1 MNMTST
7 AMNMTSTRVIAL
19 TGGIG
24 SGKTEAAKQFALLGV
39 PVVDTDV
46 IARELTAAGKPLLAE
61 MRRIFGAEFINAS
74 GELDRAKL
82 RKHVFAHSAERL
94 KLEALLHPAIYAAA
108 IKQLHDNQL
117 KLQPIYQILVVPLF
131 FENNRYQSV
140 ADQVLLIDC
149 SEQIQIE
156 RAMARSQLTAAEVT
170 AMMAAQA
177 DRATR
182 CDRADVIIE
191 NNTSLADL
199 IAKINTIHKKF
210 IKTCIVSK

>member
-1 MNMTST
+1 
-7 AMNMTSTRVIAL
+7 MNMTSTRVIAL

-46 IARELTAAGKPLLAE
+46 IARELTAAGTPLLAQ

-82 RKHVFAHSAERL
+82 RKHVFAHKAERL

-108 IKQLHDNQL
+108 IKQLHDNQV

-131 FENNRYQSV
+131 FENNRYQSLV
-140 ADQVLLIDC
+140 DQVLLIDC
-149 SEQIQIE
+149 SEQMQIE

-182 CDRADVIIE
+182 CAGADVIIE

-199 IAKINTIHKKF
+199 ITKIVTLHKKF

>member
-1 MNMTST
+1 
-7 AMNMTSTRVIAL
+7 MNMTSTRVIAL

-46 IARELTAAGKPLLAE
+46 IARELTAAGTPLLAQ

-82 RKHVFAHSAERL
+82 RKHVFAHKAERL

-108 IKQLHDNQL
+108 IKQLHDNQV

-131 FENNRYQSV
+131 FENNRYQSLV
-140 ADQVLLIDC
+140 DQVLLIDC
-149 SEQIQIE
+149 SEQMQIE

-170 AMMAAQA
+170 AMMAAQV

-182 CDRADVIIE
+182 CAGADVIIE

-199 IAKINTIHKKF
+199 ITKIVTLHKKF

>member
-1 MNMTST
+1 
-7 AMNMTSTRVIAL
+7 MNMTSTRVIAL

-46 IARELTAAGKPLLAE
+46 IARELTAADTPLLAE

-82 RKHVFAHSAERL
+82 RKHVFVHTAERL
-94 KLEALLHPAIYAAA
+94 KLEVLLHPAIYAAA
-108 IKQLHDNQL
+108 IKQLHDNQV
-117 KLQPIYQILVVPLF
+117 KLQPIYQLLVVPLF
-131 FENNRYQSV
+131 FENNRYQSLV
-140 ADQVLLIDC
+140 DQVLLIDC

-156 RAMARSQLTAAEVT
+156 RAMARSQLTAAEVI

-182 CDRADVIIE
+182 CAGADIIIE
-191 NNTSLADL
+191 NNTSLAVL
-199 IAKINTIHKKF
+199 IEKIVTLHKKF
-210 IKTCIVSK
+210 IKTCIVSQ